1 MEITRET
8 ITTPFRDTVVYYNY
22 LDMKV
27 ILINIKDL
35 VITTTDWFRW
45 ECVNRIQD
53 LFLDTDFKA
62 YYVMNTL
69 HDHDNTNFEKKSD
82 IEQMFR
88 DVARMKMSLN
98 KNKYLTYFKCKSCET
113 LDCAV
118 YIPWWDENGM
128 SLYLEKNCIEMSELC
143 CCCYLKRQ
151 W

>member
-8 ITTPFRDTVVYYNY
+8 ITTPFRDTIVYYSF

-27 ILINIKDL
+27 ILINIREL
-35 VITTTDWFRW
+35 LITTTDWFRW
-45 ECVNRIQD
+45 ECVNKIQD
-53 LFLDTDFKA
+53 IFLDTEFKA
-62 YYVMNTL
+62 YYVMNSL
-69 HDHDNTNFEKKSD
+69 HDNDNTNFEKKSV
-82 IEQMFR
+82 IEQMFK

-98 KNKYLTYFKCKSCET
+98 KNKYLTYFKCTACKT

-118 YIPWWDENGM
+118 YIPWFDETDM

-151 W
+151 S